1 MFRISNHR
9 LKFSCQT
16 YFQGDKGDPNHM
28 TNSMFRGITGG
39 LIFSSLAVSI
49 MFPKVDTI
57 LALSGATAGCLI
69 GFILPALIY
78 LKSSDPGD
86 VWRGFAKFV
95 LVMGMITTIAGVFNI
110 MFPEGGPPQLTTDG
124 LNPKHITADQNMG
137 QKIKLDVP
145 LPDQVEPEKAEQ
157 LDHGDIVAML
167 AKLQGEL
174 EETKRELRAEKALRI
189 ENEINELKEQLKAQ
203 NVAVDGAAVAQ
214 NERVAEVPKDPE
226 VKAQPDPP
234 QPKEEVVEKPK
245 QKTAPPAAEK
255 KAVEPAEPAKA
266 PEPVQKEEKAAE
278 EAIKQTVEENKPKD
292 PVPAQSEVQK
302 DPVAEAPKAVVAEPE
317 NVAPQAVADKPPAAA
332 PEPVAAQ
339 PAAAQPAVA
348 QPAAAQPAAA
358 QPAAAQPA
366 AAQPAAPESAEQSAE
381 EVQEKLEQIKKLE
394 KEKDDLL
401 AENKKAEEK
410 KDAVE
415 KKEEEIKHEEKRD
428 NGSIEEVKKEI

>member
-1 MFRISNHR
+1 
-9 LKFSCQT
+9 
-16 YFQGDKGDPNHM
+16 M

-110 MFPEGGPPQLTTDG
+110 MFPEGGPPQLNTDG

-214 NERVAEVPKDPE
+214 NEPVAEVPKDPE

-234 QPKEEVVEKPK
+234 LPKEEVVENPK
-245 QKTAPPAAEK
+245 QKTAAPAAEK
-255 KAVEPAEPAKA
+255 KPVEPAEPAKA
-266 PEPVQKEEKAAE
+266 PEPAKKEEKAAE
-278 EAIKQTVEENKPKD
+278 EVVKQTLEENQQKD
-292 PVPAQSEVQK
+292 PAPAQPDVQK
-302 DPVAEAPKAVVAEPE
+302 APVAEAPKAVVAEPE
-317 NVAPQAVADKPPAAA
+317 KEVAQQPVADKPPAAA

-339 PAAAQPAVA
+339 PV
-348 QPAAAQPAAA
+348 AAQPAAA

-415 KKEEEIKHEEKRD
+415 KKEEEVKHEEKRD
-428 NGSIEEVKKEI
+428 NGSKEEVKKEI